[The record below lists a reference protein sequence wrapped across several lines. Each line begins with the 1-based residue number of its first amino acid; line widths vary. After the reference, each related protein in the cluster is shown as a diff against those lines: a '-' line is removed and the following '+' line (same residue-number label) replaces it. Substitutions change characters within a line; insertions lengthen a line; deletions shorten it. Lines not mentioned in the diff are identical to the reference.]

1 MVKVKKVESVSGVV
15 VEEVKTA
22 KGGKDA
28 KLVLCVESDAEA
40 DESSQ
45 EVKTMQVVKQVK
57 SGKVKKDFPKVT
69 TKHIHTLQ
77 KRNTQVISF
86 ASLPSSSTTMIQ
98 SQLPLVAAQ
107 LKSWRDTEKYEENP
121 LIEML
126 RHQMSMK
133 RVIVLKDRSSGAS
146 TYVDLEE
153 LIEATDELAE
163 GYKLMN
169 EEESEE

>member
-1 MVKVKKVESVSGVV
+1 M
-15 VEEVKTA
+15 EEVKTV

-28 KLVLCVESDAEA
+28 KLILCVESDAEA
-40 DESSQ
+40 DGESSQ
-45 EVKTMQVVKQVK
+45 ETRSLQVVKQAK
-57 SGKVKKDFPKVT
+57 GGKVKKDFPKVT

-169 EEESEE
+169 EEESED